1 MKKKSQLAD
10 KLTKFLSETQELRK
24 YLIKEGRGE
33 IRLQTDQEFNQNEI
47 KEIAKEYNV
56 VHFNSRVNDGHAVRA
71 EQKIRELKNRLKS
84 FKHMLKSGKLKPKE
98 ALKKATKNMNIYPT
112 RKYGVPP
119 EEVEKKSLESEEYKL
134 DYDFKRLK
142 KVDKDAERY
151 SRYDT
156 KRDKKSKK
164 KLRSPLNLGEIVY
177 VLSAR
182 IKKKR
187 RAIHF
192 L

>member
-1 MKKKSQLAD
+1 M
-10 KLTKFLSETQELRK
+10 
-24 YLIKEGRGE
+24 G
-33 IRLQTDQEFNQNEI
+33 
-47 KEIAKEYNV
+47 
-56 VHFNSRVNDGHAVRA
+56 A
-71 EQKIRELKNRLKS
+71 EQKIRELKNWLKN
-84 FKHMLKSGKLKPKE
+84 FKRVLSNGKLQPNK
-98 ALKKATKNMNIYPT
+98 ALKKATKNINIFPT

-119 EEVEKKSLESEEYKL
+119 EEVEKKSLASEEYKL

-151 SRYDT
+151 SRYDA
-156 KRDKKSKK
+156 KRDKNLKK
-164 KLRSPLNLGEIVY
+164 KLRSPLNLGEILY